1 MRIQQTA
8 EASNY
13 EYEYLKSI
21 NVMQEIY
28 KKARGSNKL
37 LSLIHIFPRAQNQNQ
52 FDLKFPIVLDMRA
65 RAKYED
71 EPGNELDLD
80 DLEWRNF
87 RKCSEVSELSSV

>member
-13 EYEYLKSI
+13 KYEYLKSI
-21 NVMQEIY
+21 NVMQVIY

-37 LSLIHIFPRAQNQNQ
+37 LSLIHIFPSAQNQNQ

-71 EPGNELDLD
+71 EPGMN
-80 DLEWRNF
+80 
-87 RKCSEVSELSSV
+87 